1 MKSTTGPR
9 TTFSNSSSSVPGVR
23 RVRRVRNTR
32 ITTFATPDA
41 IRNAAKISA
50 ALNGPAHSHWLI
62 NGGSIYILSILLI
75 DVSHSKV
82 TKSRI
87 LSTIPIPMPFTS
99 SNPSTLTKSPL
110 ASL

>member
-23 RVRRVRNTR
+23 RVKRPRNTR

-41 IRNAAKISA
+41 IRNTTNSSA
-50 ALNGPAHSHWLI
+50 ALSGPPHSDWLI
-62 NGGSIYILSILLI
+62 IGGIYTLSILLI

-82 TKSRI
+82 TRSRI
-87 LSTIPIPMPFTS
+87 LSTIPIPIPFTS